1 MALVMA
7 FVVLFSTMSFTIHKH
22 YCGET
27 LMDTAI
33 FKQLKKCEM
42 EQSVSNV
49 PLGCSV
55 TKKDCCTDKQQTI
68 SGQNELQLTFDKVSL
83 DQHIFVAVFLHT
95 YRTLLEVSEEA
106 TPSLRIYPPPL
117 IVKQLY
123 KLDETYLI

>member
-42 EQSVSNV
+42 EQLVSSV

-68 SGQNELQLTFDKVSL
+68 LGQNELQLTFDKISL
-83 DQHIFVAVFLHT
+83 DQHVFAAVFFHT
-95 YRTLLEVSEEA
+95 YRTLFEVSEEV